1 MRNRQLLSWLP
12 MIAMVLLSA
21 CSSPSVYVGDH
32 SFSAT
37 QRARE
42 QYIENRC
49 EHESERSPR
58 GMNHCQDAAS
68 MDQYR
73 REYSEYQREYE
84 RSREQ

>member
-1 MRNRQLLSWLP
+1 MAAL
-12 MIAMVLLSA
+12 VLLSA
-21 CSSPSVYVGDH
+21 CSSPRVHVGDP
-32 SFSAT
+32 SFYAT
-37 QRARE
+37 QSDRE

-49 EHESERSPR
+49 EHETDRSPR

-84 RSREQ
+84 RSQKE